1 MEINRYFVDMDLQA
15 EKCLLIEE
23 LMKVQ
28 DIKMITQLK
37 TILHNRDQVIAYEAD
52 GQPITESQMR
62 SDILE
67 AKERIKSGQYTTQED
82 LEREAENW

>member
-15 EKCLLIEE
+15 EKYLLIEE

-37 TILHNRDQVIAYEAD
+37 TILHNRDQVVAYETD